1 MYVKRDGKV
10 EVVQVSKEAT
20 DECKEYLAPGST
32 ELVAFFKAE
41 QDEAAKLRESDME
54 FVRVLEDVIT
64 LLMDKGILR
73 FTDLPEKAQ
82 EKLLDR
88 QSLRTRVNAV
98 GLMDDDDSDVI

>member
-1 MYVKRDGKV
+1 MYVKRDAKG

-20 DECKEYLAPGST
+20 EQCKEYLTPGAS

>member
-1 MYVKRDGKV
+1 MYVQRDAKGLIV
-10 EVVQVSKEAT
+10 MVSKEAT
-20 DECKEYLAPGST
+20 DECSEYLVPGSS
-32 ELVAFFKAE
+32 ELAAFFAIE
-41 QDEAAKLRESDME
+41 QDEAEKLRESDME

-64 LLMDKGILR
+64 LLMDKGVLC

-98 GLMDDDDSDVI
+98 GILHDDDSDVI

>member
-1 MYVKRDGKV
+1 MYVKRDAKGMIV
-10 EVVQVSKEAT
+10 LVSKEAT
-20 DECKEYLAPGST
+20 DECSEYLVPGSS
-32 ELVAFFKAE
+32 ELGAFFAAE
-41 QDEAAKLRESDME
+41 QNEAAKLRESDME

-88 QSLRTRVNAV
+88 QSLRTRVNTV
-98 GLMDDDDSDVI
+98 GLMHDDDNGVI